1 MPVASIDLVTKLI
14 IKVIK
19 DALVANGFGNDVFP
33 NSISRNEE
41 KAGLS
46 FFLYHIQENAH
57 HRNQFTVGRDQPPVK
72 ITPLGLNLYYQ
83 LCANSA
89 IADNGNETYSEQ
101 ELISIALKALHD
113 QPIVSIGTD
122 KYRISLQQMTPA
134 DAVHNWTAGSSALRL
149 SAYYEVS
156 PVFLEPEPPTLVS
169 GRVLSYANFVF
180 ASGNPRIIATGSITL
195 FTIPGELTPREIRLQ
210 PAQVVPNQDF
220 TVQGSGL
227 TESPLIIRLFH
238 PRWKVNVIA
247 PTWNITTPGGVLT
260 ITARDQAKV
269 ESTGVLVDV
278 LPGVYSIQLVAN
290 KVFSLPG
297 GGTKT
302 IQLGS
307 NQYPLTIL
315 PVVTVSGNVG
325 RAFTISGSGF
335 QVDDGDDTTPDEMEV
350 YIGQFRLERRTAAPA
365 TGQFN
370 VTSPTSFQFVVPVA
384 ATTGDDLPLRVL
396 VAGAE
401 SAPVW
406 INIPL

>member
-1 MPVASIDLVTKLI
+1 MPVTSIDLVTKLI
-14 IKVIK
+14 IKMIK
-19 DALVANGFGNDVFP
+19 DALVANGVGNDVFS

-46 FFLYHIQENAH
+46 FFLFHIQEDVHN
-57 HRNQFTVGRDQPPVK
+57 RNQFSSGRDLPPVM

-89 IADNGNETYSEQ
+89 IADDGNEAYLEQ
-101 ELISIALKALHD
+101 GLMSIALKTLHD
-113 QPIVSIGTD
+113 KPIISLGTD
-122 KYRISLQQMTPA
+122 KYRIRMQQMPPS
-134 DAVHNWTAGSSALRL
+134 DAVHNWTAGSSPLRL

-169 GRVLSYANFVF
+169 GRVLQYHNFIF
-180 ASGNPRIIATGSITL
+180 TGGNPRITATESITL
-195 FTIPGELTPREIRLQ
+195 FTIPGELTPSEIRLQ
-210 PAQVVPNQDF
+210 PAQVAPNQDF

-227 TESPLIIRLFH
+227 QDGSLFIRLFH
-238 PRWKVNVIA
+238 PRWKVNIVA
-247 PTWNITTPGGVLT
+247 PTWNITTPAGILT
-260 ITARDQAKV
+260 ITARDKAEI
-269 ESTGVLVDV
+269 ESSGTPVDV
-278 LPGVYSIQLVAN
+278 LPGVYTIQLVVD
-290 KVFSLPG
+290 KIFDLPG

-315 PVVTVSGNVG
+315 PVVTVGGNVG
-325 RAFTISGSGF
+325 RRFTINGSGF

-365 TGQFN
+365 AGEFN
-370 VTSPTSFQFVVPVA
+370 VASPTSFEFVLPA
-384 ATTGDDLPLRVL
+384 AAITGDDLPLRVL

-406 INIPL
+406 IHIPA